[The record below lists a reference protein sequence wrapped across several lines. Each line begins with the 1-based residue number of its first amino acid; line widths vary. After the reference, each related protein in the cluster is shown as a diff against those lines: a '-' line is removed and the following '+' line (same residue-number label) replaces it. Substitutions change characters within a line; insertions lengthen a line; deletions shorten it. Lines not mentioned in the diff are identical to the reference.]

1 MAPPKHDDC
10 HPMGHHPGAALALLR
25 DIGSIQGG
33 MSGMMRGWHAGIV
46 ADAIGTKRFP
56 ASYVAVNV
64 GRYEN

>member
-1 MAPPKHDDC
+1 
-10 HPMGHHPGAALALLR
+10 MGRRPRAALALLR

-56 ASYVAVNV
+56 ADYVAVNV